1 MESICSMLLII
12 QIGFN
17 SRLPSCVSDLNR
29 VQADAALGD
38 TPLWFGEW
46 GLPTQFNA
54 TDEFLY
60 MWADA
65 QKLAYSQGAGWIVS
79 RRLSAL
85 PAENIS

>member
-1 MESICSMLLII
+1 MQCVVVVCRSEKLLIAML
-12 QIGFN
+12 F
-17 SRLPSCVSDLNR
+17 LDLNR

-38 TPLWFGEW
+38 SPLWFGEW

-54 TDEFLY
+54 TDDFLF

-79 RRLSAL
+79 VL
-85 PAENIS
+85 NCM